1 MISEHYVDIWAG
13 ETGAFIQME
22 LETDGD
28 RQATKTQKIQ
38 VQESQ
43 KQLTVAKNNQ
53 KPQPL
58 DASGVGKYIKPAN
71 KVCYFY

>member
-1 MISEHYVDIWAG
+1 MG
-13 ETGAFIQME
+13 
-22 LETDGD
+22 TDMPQKL
-28 RQATKTQKIQ
+28 RKTQKIQ
-38 VQESQ
+38 VHESQ
-43 KQLTVAKNNQ
+43 KQLTVAENNQ